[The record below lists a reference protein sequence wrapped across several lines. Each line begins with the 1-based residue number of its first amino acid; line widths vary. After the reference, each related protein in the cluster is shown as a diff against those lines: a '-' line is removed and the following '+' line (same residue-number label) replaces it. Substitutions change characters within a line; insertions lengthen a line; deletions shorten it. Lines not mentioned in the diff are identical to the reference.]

1 MVVQTLSGEYIEM
14 ELVNDISDGVIEY
27 IMSRLPEEARTFDAV
42 MYVLKNA
49 KKEGKVRRC
58 SIKNEGAFLEGFR
71 K

>member
-27 IMSRLPEEARTFDAV
+27 IMSRLPEEARTFDVV

-49 KKEGKVRRC
+49 KKREKGK
-58 SIKNEGAFLEGFR
+58 KMLYKE
-71 K
+71 

>member
-14 ELVNDISDGVIEY
+14 ELVDDISDGVIEY

-49 KKEGKVRRC
+49 KKRGKG
-58 SIKNEGAFLEGFR
+58 KKMLYKE
-71 K
+71 